1 MELFVIVFTI
11 FADQI
16 SKYAAIKHL
25 KGSRPYN
32 IIGDFFQ
39 FNYVENKGAAFGIL
53 QHKRLF
59 FVIITLVIILILS
72 SYLIKN
78 HHNLSFFTKFSFAML
93 IGGAAGNLIDRIRF
107 GYVVDF
113 ISFRLK
119 SFYSFPVF
127 NLADTF
133 IVISTIIIIF
143 IILFDKVEI

>member
-1 MELFVIVFTI
+1 MELFVIIFIV

-16 SKYAAIKHL
+16 TKYGAIKYL
-25 KGSRPYN
+25 KGTRPYN

-39 FNYVENKGAAFGIL
+39 FNYVENRGAAFGIL

-59 FVIITLVIILILS
+59 FIVITLVIILILS
-72 SYLIKN
+72 LYLIKN
-78 HHNLSFFTKFSFAML
+78 HNNLSFFTKLSFSML
-93 IGGAAGNLIDRIRF
+93 IAGAAGNLIDRIRF

-119 SFYSFPVF
+119 GFYSFPVF

-133 IVISTIIIIF
+133 IVLSTFIIVF
-143 IILFDKVEI
+143 IILFDKIEI